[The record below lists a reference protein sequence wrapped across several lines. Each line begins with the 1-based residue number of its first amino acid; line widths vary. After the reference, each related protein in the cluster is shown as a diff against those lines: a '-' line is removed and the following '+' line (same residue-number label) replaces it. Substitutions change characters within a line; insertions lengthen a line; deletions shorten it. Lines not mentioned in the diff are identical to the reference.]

1 MTTPRQTEIGRRAVL
16 KGSAAL
22 AAGLALQRRL
32 STRAQDASPTP
43 EPEEVTVTTPVEGK
57 LNVTW
62 WTHNNPAFVDANVE
76 MIDRFHA
83 ANPDVNIV
91 YQYFPYEVF
100 ISKLQA
106 GYNAGNVADMQQM
119 FGTWV
124 TQYAGFGLL
133 DPVPAAMAEGYAERF
148 YPAAA
153 GAYGLNEQF
162 YGMPKEFNL
171 ENGCMLVNPAL
182 LEEAGVTDLPTD
194 WQGLVDAAVKATKY
208 DDQDRITQAG
218 FQFTDNDSI
227 TFLFLAMILQQG
239 ATYWADD
246 GVHVNLQT
254 DAAKKAW
261 QDETAL
267 VTQHHVDDETSYGTP
282 DDRYLYFFQ
291 GNVAMA
297 MRGPWVIPVG
307 EEQFPGLTFDY
318 VNMPPYA
325 GTENVFAAESGWGE
339 VVNAA
344 APAENKEAAWRFIDF
359 MAQPDNLR
367 DWNLATYTIP
377 SLTALQN
384 DPAILETAPLL
395 RAAFEVLPFGQWVG
409 PVQNRDR
416 FWQAIHDNFTAVC
429 LGQVDAETGLVQAE
443 QQINAMIDETVGP

>member
-1 MTTPRQTEIGRRAVL
+1 MRRQIGVDRRRVIQGA
-16 KGSAAL
+16 AAL
-22 AAGLALQRRL
+22 AAGAPFARWGMA
-32 STRAQDASPTP
+32 RAQDASPTA
-43 EPEEVTVTTPVEGK
+43 EPEEVTVSEPVEGK
-57 LNVTW
+57 QNVSW
-62 WTHNNPAFVDANVE
+62 WTHNNPAFVAANIE
-76 MIDRFHA
+76 MIQRFQA

-91 YQYFPYEVF
+91 YQYFPYDVF

-106 GYNAGNVADMQQM
+106 GYNAGTVADMQQM

-133 DPVPAAMAEGYAERF
+133 DPVPAAMGEGFAERF
-148 YPAAA
+148 FPAAT
-153 GAYGLNEQF
+153 GAYELNEQF

-182 LEEAGVTDLPTD
+182 LEAAAVADLPTT
-194 WQGLVDAAVKATKY
+194 WEQLVAAAVASTTY
-208 DDQDRITQAG
+208 DEQGRITQAG

-246 GVHVNLQT
+246 GVHVNFQT
-254 DAAKKAW
+254 DAASKAW
-261 QDETAL
+261 QDETDL
-267 VTQHHVDDETSYGTP
+267 VTVHHVDDETSYGSP
-282 DDRYLYFFQ
+282 DDRYLFFFQ

-307 EEQFPGLTFDY
+307 EEEFPGLTFDY
-318 VNMPPYA
+318 VPMPPYT
-325 GTENVFAAESGWGE
+325 GTEHRFAAESGWGE

-359 MAQPDNLR
+359 MAQPDNAR

-384 DPAILETAPLL
+384 DPAILEVAPMLKP
-395 RAAFEVLPFGQWVG
+395 AFDVLPFGQWVG

-416 FWQAIHDNFTAVC
+416 FWEAIHDAFTAVG
-429 LGQVDAETGLVQAE
+429 LGQMDAPTALLQAE

>member
-1 MTTPRQTEIGRRAVL
+1 MQRQSGIGRRDVL
-16 KGSAAL
+16 KGTAAL
-22 AAGLALQRRL
+22 AAGLALQGRRV
-32 STRAQDASPTP
+32 TAAQGLGTPTP
-43 EPEEVTVTTPVEGK
+43 APEEVTVSNPVEGK

-62 WTHNNPAFVDANVE
+62 WTHNNPAFVAANTE
-76 MIDRFHA
+76 MIERFQA

-91 YQYFPYEVF
+91 YQYFPYDVF

-106 GYNAGNVADMQQM
+106 GYNSGTVADMQQM

-133 DPVPAAMAEGYAERF
+133 DPVPAELAAGYADRF

-153 GAYGLNEQF
+153 GAYGLNDQF

-171 ENGCMLVNPAL
+171 ENGCMLTNPAL
-182 LEEAGVTDLPTD
+182 LEEAGVTDLPTT
-194 WQGLVDAAVKATKY
+194 WQQLVDAAVKATTY
-208 DDQDRITQAG
+208 DDQNRITRAG

-246 GVHVNLQT
+246 AVHVNLQT

-267 VTQHHVDDETSYGTP
+267 VTQYHVDDETSYAG
-282 DDRYLYFFQ
+282 DRYLWFFQ
-291 GNVAMA
+291 GNAAMS

-318 VNMPPYA
+318 VNLPPYA
-325 GTENVFAAESGWGE
+325 GTENRFAAESGWGE
-339 VVNAA
+339 VVNAT
-344 APAENKEAAWRFIDF
+344 APAENKAAAWRFIDF
-359 MAQPDNLR
+359 MAQPDTLR

-384 DPAILETAPLL
+384 DPAILEAAPLL
-395 RAAFEVLPFGQWVG
+395 KAAFDVLPFGQWVG

-429 LGQVDAETGLVQAE
+429 LGQVDAPTGLVQAE

>member
-1 MTTPRQTEIGRRAVL
+1 MEIGKGLVRRDLVRGA
-16 KGSAAL
+16 AAL
-22 AAGLALQRRL
+22 AAAGCLGRGLPA
-32 STRAQDASPTP
+32 RAQDASPTA
-43 EPEEVTVTTPVEGK
+43 EPEEVTVTNPVEGK

-62 WTHNNPAFVDANVE
+62 WTHNNPAFVAANVK
-76 MIDRFHA
+76 MIDRFQE

-106 GYNAGNVADMQQM
+106 GYNSGTVADMQQM

-133 DPVPAAMAEGYAERF
+133 DPVPADVAGGYAERF
-148 YPAAA
+148 YPATT
-153 GAYGLNEQF
+153 GAYTLNGQF

-182 LEEAGVTDLPTD
+182 LEEAGVTDLPATWEQLVESAVAATTYD
-194 WQGLVDAAVKATKY
+194 EQG
-208 DDQDRITQAG
+208 RITQAG

-246 GVHVNLQT
+246 GMHVNFQT
-254 DAAKKAW
+254 DAARQAW
-261 QDETAL
+261 RDEVAL
-267 VTQHHVDDETSYGTP
+267 VTEYHVDDETSYGTP

-291 GNVAMA
+291 GKVAMA

-325 GTENVFAAESGWGE
+325 GAENRFAAESGWGE

-344 APAENKEAAWRFIDF
+344 APAEVKAAAWRFIDF
-359 MAQPDNLR
+359 MAQADNAR

-377 SLTALQN
+377 AVTELQN
-384 DPAILETAPLL
+384 DPAILEVAPLL
-395 RAAFEVLPFGQWVG
+395 KPAFDVLPFGQWVG

-416 FWQAIHDNFTAVC
+416 FWQAIHDAFTAAC
-429 LGQVDAETGLVQAE
+429 FGQIDPDTALNQAE